1 MSGCCSKNAPKSE
14 APSHYPIWD
23 LVLAIS
29 ALVCGYFELCCV
41 VLLSMLSPSMWGLVA
56 FLNLLLIYTFGA
68 NYFKEAGFDTLS
80 LLLYVVMIFSVVMVP
95 VLWSLGHW
103 YLVLEP
109 VVMVL
114 PMIGL
119 YQIWSHQAWSMSALI
134 CLSVLLAWAFSTLQL
149 LCPGLCV
156 GFGMQLYYQDSLLIL
171 GVNNLARYLKSQMQ
185 SKQPEYQSSKN
196 IASIAIR
203 MMITTAC
210 VAALSWIFLGTQ
222 AIAFS
227 CAIQSF
233 MGVLMAVCPCVLGVI
248 TPICQSILTEA
259 LSSKATLDS
268 FSLNNKDIHIK
279 DIKDTNDTSIQAGTV
294 IKITE
299 AACNQGIIK
308 TQVQMTQDFIWSQI
322 YLAILYNSIAVPIM
336 AGALWFVI
344 MPAPYIGAI
353 LMNLFS
359 LGLTYRALQLK
370 PQLEAC
376 AQPVLS
382 V

>member
-1 MSGCCSKNAPKSE
+1 
-14 APSHYPIWD
+14 
-23 LVLAIS
+23 
-29 ALVCGYFELCCV
+29 
-41 VLLSMLSPSMWGLVA
+41 MWGLVA
-56 FLNLLLIYTFGA
+56 FLNLLLIYTFGSS
-68 NYFKEAGFDTLS
+68 YFKEAGFDTLS
-80 LLLYVVMIFSVVMVP
+80 LLLYVVMIFTVVTVP

-109 VVMVL
+109 VAMIL

-119 YQIWSHQAWSMSALI
+119 YQIWSHQEWSMSALI

-185 SKQPEYQSSKN
+185 YKQPEYQSSKN
-196 IASIAIR
+196 IASTAIR

-222 AIAFS
+222 AVAFS

-248 TPICQSILTEA
+248 TPICQSVLTKT
-259 LSSKATLDS
+259 LSPKATLES
-268 FSLNNKDIHIK
+268 FSLNSKDIHIERS
-279 DIKDTNDTSIQAGTV
+279 NDKNDSSNTQAGTV
-294 IKITE
+294 IKMIE
-299 AACNQGIIK
+299 EDCDQEMIQS
-308 TQVQMTQDFIWSQI
+308 QVQMTQDFIWSQI

-336 AGALWFVI
+336 AGALWFVV
-344 MPAPYIGAI
+344 MPAPYTGAI

-359 LGLTYRALQLK
+359 LGLTYRSLQLE
-370 PQLEAC
+370 PQLKAC
-376 AQPVLS
+376 EQPKLS
-382 V
+382 A